1 MRLRGRADAAALAPE
16 EARELEDLVDA
27 AELGATET
35 SEAPY
40 PDALQY
46 EVTVR
51 RGDEAVRACFSDAE
65 LTPARERLVE
75 RLLAEPE
82 LE

>member
-1 MRLRGRADAAALAPE
+1 MRLRGRADTAALAPG
-16 EARELEDLVDA
+16 EAKELEDLVAA
-27 AELGATET
+27 AELGAAQA

-51 RGDEAVRACFSDAE
+51 RGDEAVRARFSEAE
-65 LTPARERLVE
+65 LTPAREQLVE
-75 RLLAEPE
+75 RLLSEPE
-82 LE
+82 FG